1 MHKVA
6 LIMNYSYL
14 DVYVNMTSLW
24 NSYIWSYIA
33 NKHESQ
39 FGF

>member
-6 LIMNYSYL
+6 LLMSYSCL

-33 NKHESQ
+33 NKQESQ